1 MNNNKDVTGMKKV
14 LFLTNF
20 ASPYRVHFFDELGKY
35 MDVTVLYSDRVE
47 DIKHRNAQW
56 FEDGSGGF
64 HPVQLKQTA
73 SVKDEWLCLDVL
85 KWVKKPYDAIVI
97 GGYSSP
103 TAILAMA
110 YLRLRG
116 IPFYMEVDGGLIRQ
130 EWKLKYFVKKSLVC
144 LAKQWLSTGPHTTE
158 YLVHYGAK
166 AEAITEYP
174 FTSLYEQDLLAGT
187 VSKEEKRALRQE
199 LGIPEENMILAI
211 GQFIHRKGFDILM
224 QAASS
229 VRPDAGIYIVGGEP
243 TEEYKHLRQELG
255 LTNVHFLGFQKKE
268 QLAKIYKASD
278 LFVLPTREDI
288 WGLVINEAM
297 AYGLPVVTT
306 DRCVAGL
313 DLVKNGVNG
322 YIVPIEDAETL
333 AEKLNQVL
341 DGDME
346 KMGAAS
352 LEAIRPYTLEN
363 MAKTHW
369 EILEGRR

>member
-1 MNNNKDVTGMKKV
+1 MKKV

-56 FEDGSGGF
+56 FEDGTGGF

-85 KWVKKPYDAIVI
+85 KWVKRPYDAIVI

-130 EWKLKYFVKKSLVC
+130 ERKIKYLVKKSLVC

-166 AEAITEYP
+166 PEAVTEYP
-174 FTSLYEQDLLAGT
+174 FTSLYEKDLLKKT
-187 VSKEEKRALRQE
+187 VSQEEKQSLRQE
-199 LGIPEENMILAI
+199 LGIWEKHMILAI
-211 GQFIHRKGFDILM
+211 GQFIHRKGFDVLM
-224 QAASS
+224 RAATA
-229 VRPDAGIYIVGGEP
+229 VHPDAGIYIVGGEP
-243 TEEYKHLRQELG
+243 TGEYLQLQQELG
-255 LTNVHFLGFQKKE
+255 IHNVHFLGFQKKE

-313 DLVKNGVNG
+313 DLVEDGVNG
-322 YIVPIEDAETL
+322 YIVPIEEDKIL
-333 AEKLNQVL
+333 AEKLNAVL
-341 DGDME
+341 SADMQ

-352 LEAIRPYTLEN
+352 LEKIRPYTLEH

-369 EILEGRR
+369 EIFEGGR